1 MTAPAPAG
9 PAAGSAES
17 GFWDRPGPVAL
28 GTFEFGAAVPTRLA
42 LQLLDI
48 HHELGGRIIDTAPTY
63 GPGPDGYRAETIV
76 ARWAAATGV
85 PAAVVTKAGLHPA
98 RPAHADL
105 DPDTLMRSARQS
117 ADRLNSPLAGF
128 VAHRDDPTIPVG
140 EIADTAHRLIT
151 EGTTLRVGASNW
163 TTERLQQWISYARD
177 HNLSAPEL
185 TSPLWSL
192 AARRT
197 DPTPEPWLVEAD
209 HDHLALAAT
218 HQLTVLPY
226 RTLAAGYLAPRHS
239 GRHRTHHTTAYDTP
253 ANRVRRE
260 RLHATAAR
268 LGLAPE
274 AVALAYLRT
283 VGAPATVVPV
293 TGPTSV
299 RQLRD
304 AMTGATATH
313 LLTPATLAHL
323 SAVPAAAR

>member
-1 MTAPAPAG
+1 MLMTTPPPAG
-9 PAAGSAES
+9 PANGPAGA
-17 GFWDRPGPVAL
+17 GCWDRPGPVAL
-28 GTFEFGAAVPTRLA
+28 GTFEFGAATPTQLA
-42 LQLLDI
+42 FQLLDV

-63 GPGPDGYRAETIV
+63 GPSPDGYRAETIV

-85 PAAVVTKAGLHPA
+85 PASVVTKAGLDPA
-98 RPAHADL
+98 RPEHADL

-117 ADRLNSPLAGF
+117 ADRLGSTLAGF
-128 VAHRDDPTIPVG
+128 VAHRDDPAIPVG
-140 EIADTAHRLIT
+140 EIADAAHRLIA
-151 EGTTLRVGASNW
+151 EGTALRVGASNW

-177 HNLSAPEL
+177 HGLSVPEL

-197 DPTPEPWLVEAD
+197 DPIPEPWLVEAD
-209 HDHLALAAT
+209 HTHLALAAA
-218 HQLTVLPY
+218 HHLTVLPY

-239 GRHRTHHTTAYDTP
+239 GRHRAHHATAYDTP
-253 ANRVRRE
+253 ANRVRRA

-274 AVALAYLRT
+274 GVALAYLRAA
-283 VGAPATVVPV
+283 GAPATVVPV

-304 AMTGATATH
+304 AMTATH
-313 LLTPATLAHL
+313 LLPILTPDTLAHL
-323 SAVPAAAR
+323 SGAPR

>member
-1 MTAPAPAG
+1 MTTPAPAG
-9 PAAGSAES
+9 ATVPGAGP
-17 GFWDRPGPVAL
+17 WDRPGPVAL
-28 GTFEFGAAVPTRLA
+28 GTFEFGAAIPAQRA
-42 LQLLDI
+42 LQLLDV

-63 GPGPDGYRAETIV
+63 GPTPGGYRAETIV
-76 ARWAAATGV
+76 ARWAAATGIQ
-85 PAAVVTKAGLHPA
+85 AAVVTKAGLDPA
-98 RPAHADL
+98 RPDHAAL

-117 ADRLNSPLAGF
+117 AEQLGFTLAGF

-163 TTERLQQWISYARD
+163 TTERLQQWISYAHT
-177 HNLSAPEL
+177 HNLNAPQL

-197 DPTPEPWLVEAD
+197 DPVSEPWLVEAD
-209 HDHLALAAT
+209 PTHLTLAAA

-226 RTLAAGYLAPRHS
+226 RTLAAGYLAPNHS
-239 GRHRTHHTTAYDTP
+239 GRHRTHHTAAYDTP
-253 ANRVRRE
+253 ANRARRE
-260 RLHATAAR
+260 RLYATAAR

-274 AVALAYLRT
+274 GLALAYLRAA
-283 VGAPATVVPV
+283 GAPAIVVPV

-304 AMTGATATH
+304 AMTGATSTRILTPDTLTH
-313 LLTPATLAHL
+313 LSGAP
-323 SAVPAAAR
+323 R

>member
-1 MTAPAPAG
+1 MTSPPPAG
-9 PAAGSAES
+9 PVTGPAGA
-17 GFWDRPGPVAL
+17 GPWDRPGPVAL
-28 GTFEFGAAVPTRLA
+28 GTFEFGAAIPAQLA
-42 LQLLDI
+42 LQLLDV
-48 HHELGGRIIDTAPTY
+48 HYELGGRIIDTAPTY
-63 GPGPDGYRAETIV
+63 GPSPDGYRAETIV

-85 PAAVVTKAGLHPA
+85 PAAVVTKGGLDPA
-98 RPAHADL
+98 RPDRADL
-105 DPDTLMRSARQS
+105 DLDTLMRSARQS
-117 ADRLNSPLAGF
+117 ADRLGSPLAGF
-128 VAHRDDPTIPVG
+128 LAHRDDPRIPVG
-140 EIADTAHRLIT
+140 EIADTAHRLIA

-177 HNLSAPEL
+177 HNLSAPQL

-197 DPTPEPWLVEAD
+197 DPITEPWLIEAD
-209 HDHLALAAT
+209 HAHLALAAA
-218 HQLTVLPY
+218 HHLTVLPY

-239 GRHRTHHTTAYDTP
+239 GRHRTHHATAYDTP

-268 LGLAPE
+268 LDLAPE
-274 AVALAYLRT
+274 GTALAYLRAT
-283 VGAPATVVPV
+283 GAPAIVIPV

-313 LLTPATLAHL
+313 LLTPDTLAHL
-323 SAVPAAAR
+323 SGAAQ

>member
-1 MTAPAPAG
+1 MRPPGAG
-9 PAAGSAES
+9 P
-17 GFWDRPGPVAL
+17 WDRPGPAAL
-28 GTFEFGAAVPTRLA
+28 GTFEFGAAIPTQLA
-42 LQLLDI
+42 LQLLDV

-63 GPGPDGYRAETIV
+63 GPSPDGYRAETIV
-76 ARWAAATGV
+76 ARWAATTGI
-85 PAAVVTKAGLHPA
+85 PAAAVTKAGLDPA
-98 RPAHADL
+98 RPDHAAL
-105 DPDTLMRSARQS
+105 DPDMLMRSARQS
-117 ADRLNSPLAGF
+117 ADRLGSTLAGF

-163 TTERLQQWISYARD
+163 TAERLQQWISYAHD
-177 HNLSAPEL
+177 HNLSLPEL

-197 DPTPEPWLVEAD
+197 DPIPEPWLIEAD
-209 HDHLALAAT
+209 HDHLALAAA
-218 HQLTVLPY
+218 HHLTVLPY

-239 GRHRTHHTTAYDTP
+239 GRHRTHHATAYDTP

-260 RLHATAAR
+260 RLQDTAAR

-274 AVALAYLRT
+274 GVALAYLRAA
-283 VGAPATVVPV
+283 GAPAIVLPI

-304 AMTGATATH
+304 AMTGATAAH
-313 LLTPATLAHL
+313 LLTPDTLAHL
-323 SAVPAAAR
+323 SGVSGAAR